1 MDISLDFGSTN
12 RLADHNRQN
21 TIIPLIENH
30 VIDQLR
36 SAGSLNGVFGSNP
49 RSSITVVDG
58 NTHPDGVA
66 FYLKGSTMGVTS
78 STIIDVG
85 SHILAFAFIFHPA
98 LLTKEQNME
107 IIETTIVGG

>member
-1 MDISLDFGSTN
+1 
-12 RLADHNRQN
+12 
-21 TIIPLIENH
+21 
-30 VIDQLR
+30 
-36 SAGSLNGVFGSNP
+36 
-49 RSSITVVDG
+49 
-58 NTHPDGVA
+58 
-66 FYLKGSTMGVTS
+66 MGVTS